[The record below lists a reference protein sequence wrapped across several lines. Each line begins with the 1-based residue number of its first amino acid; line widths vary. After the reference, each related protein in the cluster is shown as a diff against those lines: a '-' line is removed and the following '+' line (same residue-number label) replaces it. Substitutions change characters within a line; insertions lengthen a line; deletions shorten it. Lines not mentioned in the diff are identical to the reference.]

1 MSAKCRYPGRPL
13 RTAKLLLVLS
23 ALPCLALVGTVSARA
38 STGQVAAR
46 AQTVR
51 AQYQKAMMPSMGGV
65 WTLSLAASP
74 TALLP
79 GQSSALTAR
88 ATPPTGM
95 LPGGTWYL
103 HIADV
108 SGSSAADVAVCG
120 IPSCQAAV
128 SEPVATEQEYVA
140 YVSDT
145 RAPISSGLRF
155 PAGGASVIVD
165 WRYFIRFP
173 F

>member
-1 MSAKCRYPGRPL
+1 MSIKYRYPGRPL

-23 ALPCLALVGTVSARA
+23 ALPGLALVGTASARA
-38 STGQVAAR
+38 STGQVGAS

-51 AQYQKAMMPSMGGV
+51 AQHQKAMMPSMGGDSTV
-65 WTLSLAASP
+65 ALTASP

-79 GQSSALTAR
+79 GQSSTLTAW

-95 LPGGTWYL
+95 PPGGTWYL
-103 HIADV
+103 HIADE
-108 SGSSAADVAVCG
+108 SGSSIADVAVCG
-120 IPSCQAAV
+120 ILYCQAAV
-128 SEPVATEQEYVA
+128 SEPVAMEQKYVA

-145 RAPISSGLRF
+145 RAPI
-155 PAGGASVIVD
+155 PAGVRLPVSAPLVIVD